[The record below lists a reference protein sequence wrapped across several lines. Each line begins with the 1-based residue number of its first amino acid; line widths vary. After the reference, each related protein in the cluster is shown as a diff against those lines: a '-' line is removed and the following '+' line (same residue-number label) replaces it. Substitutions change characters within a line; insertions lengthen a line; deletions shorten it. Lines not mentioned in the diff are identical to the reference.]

1 MGISKKTCSYENER
15 KKADEQLKVKRGD
28 GDEVTHSVA
37 ILHTRRAD
45 DLLKIVS
52 NRIKGIKRYRS
63 SNGSLELFLLRVSFF
78 FKLLCN

>member
-52 NRIKGIKRYRS
+52 NIPFISYLKNRKY
-63 SNGSLELFLLRVSFF
+63 
-78 FKLLCN
+78 